1 MRKIYF
7 LLLCVVFCWGF
18 TFNWGF
24 FAHKKINRLAV
35 YSLPPEML
43 IFFKRHIQFIT
54 ENAVNPDRR
63 RYAVKEEAP
72 RHYIDL
78 EAYGDSAIYN
88 LPRNW
93 EDAVVK
99 YSQDTLYEYGIVPW
113 YIMEMKQK
121 LTKAFRYKNSKGILR
136 ISADIGHYIADAN
149 VPLHTTINYNGQMT
163 GQRGIHGF
171 WESRLPELYSHQYDF
186 FVGKA
191 QYLEDPQTMIWRAVT
206 QAHLAVDSVLSLERE
221 LEKKFSSEKKFSFE
235 QRGAITVKV
244 YSKEYSKAYRQMLK
258 GQVERQM
265 RMAVKMVTDF
275 WYTCWIDAGQPSLL
289 ELVDIKF
296 SEQQLEEFERQKE
309 QWRQGRIKSRSHE
322 ANEL

>member
-43 IFFKRHIQFIT
+43 IFYKRHIQFIT

-121 LTKAFRYKNSKGILR
+121 LTKAFKYKNSKGILR

-186 FVGKA
+186 LLAK
-191 QYLEDPQTMIWRAVT
+191 PNIW
-206 QAHLAVDSVLSLERE
+206 
-221 LEKKFSSEKKFSFE
+221 K
-235 QRGAITVKV
+235 I
-244 YSKEYSKAYRQMLK
+244 LK
-258 GQVERQM
+258 
-265 RMAVKMVTDF
+265 
-275 WYTCWIDAGQPSLL
+275 L
-289 ELVDIKF
+289 
-296 SEQQLEEFERQKE
+296 
-309 QWRQGRIKSRSHE
+309 
-322 ANEL
+322 